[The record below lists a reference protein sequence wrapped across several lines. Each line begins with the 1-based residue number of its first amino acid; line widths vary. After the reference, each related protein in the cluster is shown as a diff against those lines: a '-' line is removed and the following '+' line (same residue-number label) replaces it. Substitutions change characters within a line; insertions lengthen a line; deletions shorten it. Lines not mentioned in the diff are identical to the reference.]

1 MAPRTEPRSEPPP
14 LIVGGEAAAPDL
26 VRTLSLSKYFVLHR
40 PAPVIVRAVDDVSL
54 SVPNGQSVGLVGES
68 GCGKTTLGRLI
79 LRLLEPSYGRVFF
92 QGLDITQYHER
103 DLRPLRR
110 HMQILFEDATASLN
124 GRLPVK
130 DCVAEPLRIHRLTR
144 DPEEE
149 AQRVATLL
157 ARVGLP
163 REIGERSPR
172 TLSQGQNQL
181 VCIARALALDPSFIV
196 CDEAFHAMDGP
207 MVAQL
212 VGLMQ
217 ALQAE
222 KGLSYLF
229 ISHDLRL
236 VLALTQRVHVMY
248 AGRIVESAGA
258 SEIAR
263 HSLHPYTRALFS
275 AVPSRDPKRRRL
287 RLLLEGEPPSPFDPP
302 TGCAFH
308 PRCPRARPG
317 QCDREAPPLA
327 EIGSHFPGGSGTT
340 HDDSAS
346 SGGVT
351 AGDASS
357 RGAGRS
363 HEVACWFPHV

>member
-1 MAPRTEPRSEPPP
+1 MAPPTEPPRAPAQVADDDVS
-14 LIVGGEAAAPDL
+14 APDL
-26 VRTLSLSKYFVLHR
+26 VRTLALSKYFVLHR
-40 PAPVIVRAVDDVSL
+40 PRPVIVRAVDDVSL
-54 SVPNGQSVGLVGES
+54 RVPNGQSVGLVGES

-92 QGLDITQYHER
+92 QGVDITQQHER

-124 GRLPVK
+124 GRLTVK
-130 DCVAEPLRIHRLTR
+130 ECVAEPLRIHRLSR
-144 DPEEE
+144 DDRDE
-149 AQRVATLL
+149 AERVASLL

-163 REIGERSPR
+163 REVAERRPT

-207 MVAQL
+207 LVAQL

-217 ALQAE
+217 RLQADN
-222 KGLSYLF
+222 GLSYLF

-248 AGRIVESAGA
+248 AGRIVESAGT

-287 RLLLEGEPPSPFDPP
+287 RLLLEGEPPSAFDPP
-302 TGCAFH
+302 SGCAFH

-327 EIGSHFPGGSGTT
+327 ALAERRATPAGESGELGSS
-340 HDDSAS
+340 D
-346 SGGVT
+346 
-351 AGDASS
+351 
-357 RGAGRS
+357 S